1 VLAAGVQLRLSL
13 IIIKTEIPLHT
24 PHHANNMQYYFQI
37 QAGRVVIVPRLLTV
51 LHPSPTQKSAQNV
64 LVLAAP

>member
-1 VLAAGVQLRLSL
+1 MLAAGVQLHLSL

-24 PHHANNMQYYFQI
+24 PHHANSMRYYFQI
-37 QAGRVVIVPRLLTV
+37 PAGRIVTVPRRLTV
-51 LHPSPTQKSAQNV
+51 PHPSPTQKSAQNV